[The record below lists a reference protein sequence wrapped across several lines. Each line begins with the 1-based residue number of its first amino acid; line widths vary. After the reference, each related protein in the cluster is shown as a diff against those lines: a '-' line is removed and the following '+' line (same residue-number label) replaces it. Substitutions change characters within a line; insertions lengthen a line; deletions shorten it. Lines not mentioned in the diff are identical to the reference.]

1 MAGIS
6 ALSTCRRFLAFLPGM
21 KMAIHQI
28 YDADKVA
35 LVPTL
40 ATDGTRCEDQDD

>member
-1 MAGIS
+1 MAGVPCCQR
-6 ALSTCRRFLAFLPGM
+6 ARRFLAFLPGM

-35 LVPTL
+35 LVPTV
-40 ATDGTRCEDQDD
+40 AIDGTRCEDQDD